1 MIPDHGIFLPPSNAN
16 LRTLN
21 DNGVVCSKRIP
32 QQNYLTQTK
41 HDEVKTSYLLKCV
54 IIRWW
59 YIRNE
64 SPTSLS
70 DRCIQQNV
78 ALGRLPLRVAL

>member
-54 IIRWW
+54 IIR
-59 YIRNE
+59 
-64 SPTSLS
+64 
-70 DRCIQQNV
+70 
-78 ALGRLPLRVAL
+78 